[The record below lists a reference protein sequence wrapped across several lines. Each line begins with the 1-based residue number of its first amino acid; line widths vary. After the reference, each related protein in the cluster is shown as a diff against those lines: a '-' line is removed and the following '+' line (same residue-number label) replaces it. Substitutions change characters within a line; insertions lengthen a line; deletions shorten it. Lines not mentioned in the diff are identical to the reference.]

1 MCEHTDLSI
10 SYTAIDYLSAFCIY
24 ILTGNVANFLIEG
37 LNYEY
42 EMQSSSYEQAEYWT
56 FLLVSCSETSEVLI
70 SE

>member
-1 MCEHTDLSI
+1 M
-10 SYTAIDYLSAFCIY
+10 Y